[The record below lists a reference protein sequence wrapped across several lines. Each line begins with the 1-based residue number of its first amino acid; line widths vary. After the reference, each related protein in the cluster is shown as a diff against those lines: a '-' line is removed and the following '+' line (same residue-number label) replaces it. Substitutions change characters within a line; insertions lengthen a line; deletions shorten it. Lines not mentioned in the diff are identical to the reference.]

1 MKQHLKIAL
10 LCKVFALALPFFF
23 LLGSFVVVDP
33 FMIIKDYKDYDHP
46 RANFGLQNLGYI
58 SWLKFKK
65 NNPSKHYDSFIL
77 GASCTLTYQSK
88 YWKEYING
96 SVFRLPSND
105 ENLYEIVN
113 LLEALEKQPHQK
125 IRNILIVSE
134 PRLLAIDEETK
145 GIMHT
150 FPREVSGRSIF
161 SLGTDY
167 VKGFFS
173 MPFNYSYM
181 KYVVSR
187 MIGRKSGD
195 SPENNQGI
203 ADPKTNDDLSI
214 SQREADINSK
224 GLLAYYNEK
233 KEVFAGVDTMRRET
247 MPALFGDS
255 QIALFKRVKAVAQRH
270 NTNLKIAIGPN
281 LETGYM
287 NPKDDAILREIF
299 GDKNVVNYN
308 VPAHKD
314 LEKKENF
321 YDKVHYRPHIA
332 KQILRDL
339 YAN

>member
-1 MKQHLKIAL
+1 MEKHFKIAL
-10 LCKVFALALPFFF
+10 LCKTLTLAMPFLF
-23 LLGSFVVVDP
+23 LLGSFFIVDP
-33 FMIIKDYKDYDHP
+33 FMIVKDYKDYDHP

-65 NNPSKHYDSFIL
+65 NNPSKHYNSFIL
-77 GASCTLTYQSK
+77 GASCTLTYQSE
-88 YWKEYING
+88 YWKKYIKG
-96 SVFRLPSND
+96 RVFRLPSND
-105 ENLYEIVN
+105 ENLYEIVK
-113 LLEALEKQPHQK
+113 LLEALEKQPHQR
-125 IRNILIVSE
+125 IDNILIVSE

-187 MIGRKSGD
+187 IIGRKTSD
-195 SPENNQGI
+195 SAENNQGI
-203 ADPKTNDDLSI
+203 ADTKTNDDLSI

-224 GLLAYYNEK
+224 GLLAYYNKK
-233 KEVFAGVDTMRRET
+233 KEVFAGVDTMRRKT
-247 MPALFGDS
+247 MPALFGES

-281 LETGYM
+281 LETDYM

-308 VPAHKD
+308 VPAYKE
-314 LEKKENF
+314 LLKKENF

>member
-96 SVFRLPSND
+96 RVFRLPSND

-150 FPREVSGRSIF
+150 FPREVSGRSMF

-167 VKGFFS
+167 IKGFFS

-187 MIGRKSGD
+187 MIGRKTGD
-195 SPENNQGI
+195 LAENNQGI
-203 ADPKTNDDLSI
+203 ADTKTNDDLSI

-224 GLLAYYNEK
+224 GLLAYYKEK
-233 KEVFAGVDTMRRET
+233 KEVFAGVDTMRHET

-255 QIALFKRVKAVAQRH
+255 QIALLKRVKAVAQHH
-270 NTNLKIAIGPN
+270 NAKLKIAIGPN

-308 VPAHKD
+308 VPAYKD

>member
-1 MKQHLKIAL
+1 MKKKQNFKCIL
-10 LCKVFALALPFFF
+10 LIKSLFLAVPFIT
-23 LLGSFVVVDP
+23 LLGLYIVKDP
-33 FMIIKDYKDYDHP
+33 FMILREYDDYDRPEFVLSNIGH
-46 RANFGLQNLGYI
+46 I

-77 GASCTLTYQSK
+77 GASCTAAYQSDFWQK
-88 YWKEYING
+88 HIKG
-96 SVFRLPSND
+96 SVIRLTSN
-105 ENLYEIVN
+105 NNSLYELVEM
-113 LLEALEKQPHQK
+113 LEALEKEPHQK
-125 IRNILIVSE
+125 INNILIVSE
-134 PRLLAIDEETK
+134 PILLAVDKEE
-145 GIMHT
+145 GGVLHA
-150 FPREVSGRSIF
+150 FPTEVSGKSMI
-161 SLGTDY
+161 SLNIDY
-167 VKGFFS
+167 LKAFFDI
-173 MPFNYSYM
+173 PFLSAYIKHNFF
-181 KYVVSR
+181 
-187 MIGRKSGD
+187 
-195 SPENNQGI
+195 GI
-203 ADPKTNDDLSI
+203 SNDATKLYLNDNKRFADHYTNDAVGI
-214 SQREADINSK
+214 RVKEQEINSK
-224 GLLAYYNEK
+224 GESVFY
-233 KEVFAGVDTMRRET
+233 KERQEQFAGVDTMRRET

-308 VPAHKD
+308 VPAYKK

>member
-1 MKQHLKIAL
+1 MKKKQDSKYIL
-10 LCKVFALALPFFF
+10 LIKSLLLALPFIA
-23 LLGSFVVVDP
+23 LIGLYIVKDP
-33 FMIIKDYKDYDHP
+33 FMILREYDDYDHP
-46 RANFGLQNLGYI
+46 EFVLSNIGHI

-77 GASCTLTYQSK
+77 GASCTAAYQSNFWQK
-88 YWKEYING
+88 HIKG
-96 SVFRLPSND
+96 SVIRLTSN
-105 ENLYEIVN
+105 NNSLYELVEM
-113 LLEALEKQPHQK
+113 LEALEKEPHQK
-125 IRNILIVSE
+125 INNILIVSE
-134 PRLLAIDEETK
+134 PILLAVDKEES
-145 GIMHT
+145 GVLHA
-150 FPREVSGRSIF
+150 FPTEVSGKSMI
-161 SLGTDY
+161 SLNIDY
-167 VKGFFS
+167 LKAFFDI
-173 MPFNYSYM
+173 PFLSAYIKHNFF
-181 KYVVSR
+181 
-187 MIGRKSGD
+187 
-195 SPENNQGI
+195 GI
-203 ADPKTNDDLSI
+203 SNDATKLYLNDNKCFADRYTNDAVGI
-214 SQREADINSK
+214 RAKEQEIKSK
-224 GLLAYYNEK
+224 GESVFY
-233 KEVFAGVDTMRRET
+233 KERQEQFAGVDTMRHET

-308 VPAHKD
+308 VPAYKD

>member
-1 MKQHLKIAL
+1 MEKKKYIK
-10 LCKVFALALPFFF
+10 CIFFAKCLFLASPFIL
-23 LLGSFVVVDP
+23 LLGFYVVKDP
-33 FMIIKDYKDYDHP
+33 FMVLREYEDYDHP
-46 RANFGLQNLGYI
+46 ECVLTNVGHI

-77 GASCTLTYQSK
+77 GASCTAGFQSN
-88 YWKEYING
+88 YWKRYIKGNII
-96 SVFRLPSND
+96 RLTSN
-105 ENLYEIVN
+105 NNSLYELVEV
-113 LLEALEKQPHQK
+113 LEAIEKQPNQK
-125 IRNILIVSE
+125 IRNVLIVSE
-134 PRLLAIDEETK
+134 PTLLAVDKEEN
-145 GIMHT
+145 GILHAY
-150 FPREVSGRSIF
+150 PNEVSGKSMLLLNIEYLKAF
-161 SLGTDY
+161 LDIPFLSAYIKYNYLGILNDATKLY
-167 VKGFFS
+167 L
-173 MPFNYSYM
+173 
-181 KYVVSR
+181 
-187 MIGRKSGD
+187 
-195 SPENNQGI
+195 NNNKKC
-203 ADPKTNDDLSI
+203 AEYYTNDAVGI
-214 SQREADINSK
+214 NEREAEIKLK
-224 GLLAYYNEK
+224 GEGFYKGRAEQ
-233 KEVFAGVDTMRRET
+233 FAGWDAMPRKT

-308 VPAHKD
+308 VPAYKD

>member
-1 MKQHLKIAL
+1 MEKKKYIK
-10 LCKVFALALPFFF
+10 CIFFAKCLFLASPFIL
-23 LLGSFVVVDP
+23 LLGFYVVKDP
-33 FMIIKDYKDYDHP
+33 FMVLREYEDYDHP
-46 RANFGLQNLGYI
+46 ECVLTNVGHI

-77 GASCTLTYQSK
+77 GASCTAGFQSN
-88 YWKEYING
+88 YWKRYIKGNII
-96 SVFRLPSND
+96 RLTSN
-105 ENLYEIVN
+105 NNSLYELVEV
-113 LLEALEKQPHQK
+113 LEAIEKQPNQN
-125 IRNILIVSE
+125 IRNVLIVSE
-134 PRLLAIDEETK
+134 PTLLAVDKEEN
-145 GIMHT
+145 GILHAY
-150 FPREVSGRSIF
+150 PNEVSGKSMLLLNIEYLKAF
-161 SLGTDY
+161 LDIPFLSAYIKYNYLGILNDATKLY
-167 VKGFFS
+167 L
-173 MPFNYSYM
+173 
-181 KYVVSR
+181 
-187 MIGRKSGD
+187 
-195 SPENNQGI
+195 NNNKKC
-203 ADPKTNDDLSI
+203 AEYYTNDAVGI
-214 SQREADINSK
+214 NEREAEIKLK
-224 GLLAYYNEK
+224 GEGFYKGRAEQ
-233 KEVFAGVDTMRRET
+233 FAGWDAMPRKT

-308 VPAHKD
+308 VPAYKD

>member
-1 MKQHLKIAL
+1 MEKHLKIAL
-10 LCKVFALALPFFF
+10 LCKTLALAMPFLF

-77 GASCTLTYQSK
+77 GASCTLTYQSE

-96 SVFRLPSND
+96 RVFRLPSND

-150 FPREVSGRSIF
+150 FPREVSGRSMF

-167 VKGFFS
+167 IKGFFS

-187 MIGRKSGD
+187 MIGRKTGD
-195 SPENNQGI
+195 SAENNQGI
-203 ADPKTNDDLSI
+203 ADTKTNDDLSI

-224 GLLAYYNEK
+224 GLLIYYNEK

-255 QIALFKRVKAVAQRH
+255 QIALLKRVNAVAQRH
-270 NTNLKIAIGPN
+270 KTNLKIAIGPN

>member
-1 MKQHLKIAL
+1 MEKHLKIAL
-10 LCKVFALALPFFF
+10 LCKTLALAMPFLF

-77 GASCTLTYQSK
+77 GASCTLTYQSE

-96 SVFRLPSND
+96 RVFRLPSND

-150 FPREVSGRSIF
+150 FPREVSGRSMF

-167 VKGFFS
+167 IKGFFS

-187 MIGRKSGD
+187 MIGRKTGD
-195 SPENNQGI
+195 SAENNQGI
-203 ADPKTNDDLSI
+203 ADTKTNDDLSI

-224 GLLAYYNEK
+224 GLLIYYNEK

-255 QIALFKRVKAVAQRH
+255 QIALLKRVNAVAQRH
-270 NTNLKIAIGPN
+270 KTNLKIAIGPN

-321 YDKVHYRPHIA
+321 YDKVHYRPHIS

>member
-1 MKQHLKIAL
+1 MNKKQDSKYIL
-10 LCKVFALALPFFF
+10 LIKSLLLALPFIA
-23 LLGSFVVVDP
+23 LIGLYIVKDP
-33 FMIIKDYKDYDHP
+33 FMILREYDDYDHP
-46 RANFGLQNLGYI
+46 EFVLSNIGHI

-77 GASCTLTYQSK
+77 GASCTAAYQSNFWQK
-88 YWKEYING
+88 HIKG
-96 SVFRLPSND
+96 SVIRLTSN
-105 ENLYEIVN
+105 NNSLYELVEM
-113 LLEALEKQPHQK
+113 LEALEKEPHQK
-125 IRNILIVSE
+125 INNILIVSE
-134 PRLLAIDEETK
+134 PILLAVDKEES
-145 GIMHT
+145 GVLHT
-150 FPREVSGRSIF
+150 FPTEVSGKSMI
-161 SLGTDY
+161 SLNIDY
-167 VKGFFS
+167 LKAFFDI
-173 MPFNYSYM
+173 PFLSAYIKHNFF
-181 KYVVSR
+181 
-187 MIGRKSGD
+187 
-195 SPENNQGI
+195 GI
-203 ADPKTNDDLSI
+203 SNDATKLYLNDNKCFADRYTNDAVGI
-214 SQREADINSK
+214 RAKEQEIKSK
-224 GLLAYYNEK
+224 GESVFY
-233 KEVFAGVDTMRRET
+233 KERQEQFAGVDTMRRET

-308 VPAHKD
+308 VPAYKD

>member
-1 MKQHLKIAL
+1 MKKKKYIKCIFLLKTL
-10 LCKVFALALPFFF
+10 LVALPVIVLITFY
-23 LLGSFVVVDP
+23 VVKDP
-33 FMIIKDYKDYDHP
+33 FMILREYDDYDHP
-46 RANFGLQNLGYI
+46 ECVLTNVGYI

-77 GASCTLTYQSK
+77 GASCTAMYQSV
-88 YWKEYING
+88 YWRKHIEG
-96 SVFRLPSND
+96 SVIRLTANNNS
-105 ENLYEIVN
+105 LYELAEI
-113 LLEALEKQPHQK
+113 LEALEKQPNQK
-125 IRNILIVSE
+125 INNVLIVSD
-134 PRLLAIDEETK
+134 PTLLADDKEGK
-145 GIMHT
+145 GFSHI
-150 FPREVSGRSIF
+150 FPTEVSGKSVLSSHLICLKGLF
-161 SLGTDY
+161 KFPFLTACIKYYCFGKMDET
-167 VKGFFS
+167 VKPFFNDKKL
-173 MPFNYSYM
+173 F
-181 KYVVSR
+181 
-187 MIGRKSGD
+187 
-195 SPENNQGI
+195 
-203 ADPKTNDDLSI
+203 ADHYTNDDVI
-214 SQREADINSK
+214 MREREAEIRSK
-224 GLLAYYNEK
+224 GLGAFY
-233 KEVFAGVDTMRRET
+233 KERQDVFAGVDTMRRET

-308 VPAHKD
+308 VPARKD

>member
-96 SVFRLPSND
+96 RVFRLPSND

-150 FPREVSGRSIF
+150 FPREVSGRSMF

-167 VKGFFS
+167 IKGFFS

-187 MIGRKSGD
+187 MIGRKTGD
-195 SPENNQGI
+195 SAENNQGI
-203 ADPKTNDDLSI
+203 ADTKTNDDLSI

-224 GLLAYYNEK
+224 GLLITK
-233 KEVFAGVDTMRRET
+233 RRRKCLLVWIQC
-247 MPALFGDS
+247 AV
-255 QIALFKRVKAVAQRH
+255 KRC
-270 NTNLKIAIGPN
+270 LLC
-281 LETGYM
+281 LEIHR
-287 NPKDDAILREIF
+287 KRCL
-299 GDKNVVNYN
+299 NV
-308 VPAHKD
+308 
-314 LEKKENF
+314 
-321 YDKVHYRPHIA
+321 
-332 KQILRDL
+332 
-339 YAN
+339 